1 MIGISALVTRYII
14 MPAVAKQNFQKEAE
28 HQVSVDGPKVLLEL
42 VGEMRLLR
50 SELSH
55 LRLAV
60 ENLAA
65 E

>member
-1 MIGISALVTRYII
+1 MIGISALVTWYFI

-28 HQVSVDGPKVLLEL
+28 HQVSIDGPKVLADL
-42 VGEMRLLR
+42 VEEMRLLR

-55 LRLAV
+55 LRFAV

-65 E
+65 Q